1 MNKITEADL
10 GQHVFERSGLGNAPY
25 RLVDVYSD
33 VGPKKSF
40 IGGVTVEVGYPGQS
54 MGRCDH
60 CGTAIGTCYKIKS
73 SDGKSFVVGSSC
85 VEKSGDTGLIKS
97 VKNSPE
103 ARAMT
108 ASKRDALND
117 RKSAELSSL
126 LIAHADQLSSIK
138 ITRYD
143 GSEESQL
150 DYLTRVIPMCG
161 AAGRA
166 RYLKHLKTIVASN

>member
-1 MNKITEADL
+1 MEYENSDGE
-10 GQHVFERSGLGNAPY
+10 QHVFERSGLGNAPY
-25 RLVDVYSD
+25 RLIDVYSD
-33 VGPKKSF
+33 VGPKKYF
-40 IGGVTVEVGYPGQS
+40 VGGCEMEVGYPGQS

-60 CGTAIGTCYKIKS
+60 CGTAIGTCYKLRS

-103 ARAMT
+103 VRAMN

-117 RKSAELSSL
+117 RKSAELSCL
-126 LIAHADQLSSIK
+126 LIDHADKLSSIK

-150 DYLTRVIPMCG
+150 DYLARVIPMCG

-166 RYLKHLKTIVASN
+166 RYLKHLKTLVTSN